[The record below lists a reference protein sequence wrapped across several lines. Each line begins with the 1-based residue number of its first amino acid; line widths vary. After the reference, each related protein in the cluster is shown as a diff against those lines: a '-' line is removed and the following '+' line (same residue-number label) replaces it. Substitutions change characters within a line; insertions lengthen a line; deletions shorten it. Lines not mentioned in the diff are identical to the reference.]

1 MAALT
6 QQQQTSLND
15 QLDKAR
21 AFVKLYPKDELVGDT
36 SIEAWQQWFELY
48 TGTKV
53 HVEITTDTDK
63 VQLNHDGTWSLGLKL
78 DDHVSAGYHEKCHVI
93 FSPFDEIRKAGD
105 ITASKMNSPAIRH
118 IVNVLEDAGIERL
131 GDRLLWPTL
140 AIRDNHRAALMRET
154 LEDPVLAVIGG
165 LPGNHGSAANISSGI
180 LKTVYDLPMINLD
193 PIVEDVLTVF
203 RDDIEAA
210 VKDLRG
216 WQGFGDKMASVRLA
230 IRIAEYLKWK
240 DRKQPPEPPEGGA
253 GEPGEGEV
261 TEQPDGG
268 CIMPEPADSDDG
280 DSDGDHSTDGLD
292 DVDTEMTED
301 DIGGDISDGDL
312 DDMIKDIEKQVKR
325 EVTSIQRRKGK
336 QAPPV
341 STGGNYDQHHP
352 YHQYDVPGDEPPL
365 HKKLRSMLDSI
376 AEPLSFPRQST
387 RGRINPRRLHAL
399 QHGDMRV
406 FQTRPKTRGPV
417 MIMVDCSG
425 SMGCRCAK
433 CTEAYITSLERYP
446 SGKPEGERIPC
457 GDASWQIARSIARS
471 VGYDAEV
478 YGFDGNGSTDP
489 TAIGRVLP
497 RQQPKHAHFGGGTP
511 ICTAL
516 SFIERRLGGNASQ
529 ATIVFITDG
538 MPNQCPAPTG
548 NGVTHSM
555 EIASRLNAGGADFV
569 AIQLG
574 NFRDIF
580 PSSLCL
586 KIPSDYGGVL
596 TDDLASIGDAIKHIR
611 GR

>member
-1 MAALT
+1 MTALT

-36 SIEAWQQWFELY
+36 SIEAWRQWFELY

-63 VQLNHDGTWSLGLKL
+63 VGLNHDGTWTLGLKL

-105 ITASKMNSPAIRH
+105 ITANKMNDRRIRH

-140 AIRDNHRAALMRET
+140 AIRDNHRADLMRQT
-154 LEDPVLAVIGG
+154 LDEPTLAVIGG
-165 LPGNHGSAANISSGI
+165 DTNPFGNAANISSGI
-180 LKTVYDLPMINLD
+180 LKAVYDLPMINLD
-193 PIVEDVLTVF
+193 PIVKDVLAVF

-216 WQGFGDKMASVRLA
+216 WQGFGDKMVSVRLA
-230 IRIAEYLKWK
+230 IRIAAYLKWK
-240 DRKQPPEPPEGGA
+240 EQTQPPEPPTDDP
-253 GEPGEGEV
+253 GEPCDDGEG
-261 TEQPDGG
+261 Q
-268 CIMPEPADSDDG
+268 PADPHDDDDSGDSGDSG
-280 DSDGDHSTDGLD
+280 DSDGGDSPDDSESDDTTQDGS
-292 DVDTEMTED
+292 
-301 DIGGDISDGDL
+301 GCDISDSDL
-312 DDMIKDIEKQVKR
+312 DELIEDIEKQTKR
-325 EVTSIQRRKGK
+325 EVNKVQRRKGK
-336 QAPPV
+336 LAPPV
-341 STGGNYDQHHP
+341 STNGNYDQHHP
-352 YHQYDVPGDEPPL
+352 YNQFDVPGDEPPL

-376 AEPLSFPRQST
+376 SEPLSLPRSST

-399 QHGDMRV
+399 QNGDMKV
-406 FQTRPKTRGPV
+406 FTARPKTRGPV
-417 MIMVDCSG
+417 LIMVDCSG
-425 SMGCRCAK
+425 SMSCRCAS
-433 CTEAYITSLERYP
+433 CTESYIEYMDKQQP
-446 SGKPEGERIPC
+446 PVGDYIPC

-478 YGFDGNGSTDP
+478 YGFDGNGGYAP
-489 TAIGRVLP
+489 TSIGRVMP
-497 RQQPKHAHFGGGTP
+497 RQQPKHGWFGGGTP

-516 SFIERRLGGNASQ
+516 SFIEHRLGGNTNQ

-555 EIASRLNAGGADFV
+555 EIANRLNAGGADFV

-574 NFRDIF
+574 SFRDIF

-586 KIPSDYGGVL
+586 KIPSDYSGVL